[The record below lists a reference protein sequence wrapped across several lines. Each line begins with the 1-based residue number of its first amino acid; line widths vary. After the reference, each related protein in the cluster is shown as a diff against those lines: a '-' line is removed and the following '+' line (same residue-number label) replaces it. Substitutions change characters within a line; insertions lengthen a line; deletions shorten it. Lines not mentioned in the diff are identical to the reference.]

1 MVNLKKAFRHS
12 KTKLTSS
19 ILKATRTS
27 RNLLRG
33 TWGQSSAT
41 HSRFLIDA
49 SSGRASNE
57 TSEPRSGS
65 HLSPPPTDPYS
76 RQQMLDHLDGSY
88 EDTLSLVNHS
98 GTDSPRRTRRRRRV
112 VIRAGPHAPV
122 LPPSSPD
129 TPAPFSRAETVE
141 SSSIPS
147 DLASPN
153 LADSPRSLV
162 GFPRRSRSL
171 MQRHSR
177 RWVRNR
183 VSAPSLIVFAQEPA
197 YYLPRPYTIETT
209 DGSNANKAP
218 APQFATE
225 AGKTPTHHAKPSVSN
240 SVQAQFFAPPRPEM
254 RDAATQTTP
263 PSYRD
268 QGTQMSPPPSPPS
281 PRYLSSGGSS
291 ADTFGELSPMPR
303 NPRRRPRY
311 FVRCIGRGID
321 QDLSP
326 PPQPDLAPVV
336 RFPPAQSES
345 VAIEP
350 VSLSEGGEL
359 SAGTPIILLS
369 PPGSEG
375 TPSLVQDIT
384 DEAPSSDRPWDD
396 TDFDQFENDN
406 DQRLV
411 RIASQQWA
419 VQPPQP
425 TANVALAAANAAS
438 GSPSGGRWSDDFDA
452 SELAGGND
460 PQMVRVGELEWG
472 LQTQDGQPGAANN
485 FDESPAAARWSD
497 DYDEF
502 SSVENQQMVRVGD
515 LEWRFESEDGQ
526 AATHLLDETP
536 PFESARFEIWRRRS
550 RPHAQHPRV
559 PAAAPTAPT
568 GNIGPVTPVQAFV
581 PPPAHQNEL
590 GPHGLNYLTPH
601 QVLLPGE
608 VRGEWNSPRHD
619 DAVENHPFAAVQRL
633 SQAANFAAQQLE
645 QLYREREAYR
655 HNNNV
660 NCWKVNQLQE
670 ELTRRHH
677 LQQGTA
683 PEAEMARLNQQLGE
697 REAENRFLRIR
708 LDQLER
714 ATAQAE
720 EDSVHPGEALS
731 VAGTVLHHQ
740 RPSQQLEEE
749 EEDSDMYGPA
759 PEVRQQADDPE
770 QVVPVHETD
779 SFSRDDEHLYQ
790 QATGGQVYESEQEDE
805 EEVEEPIYRPQP
817 ECEDADVEDNHST
830 DTEPFPSFHDI

>member
-12 KTKLTSS
+12 KAKLTSS

-88 EDTLSLVNHS
+88 EDSLSLVNHS
-98 GTDSPRRTRRRRRV
+98 GMTNSSRSSIAGTDSPRRTRRRRRV
-112 VIRAGPHAPV
+112 VIRAGPHAPA

-129 TPAPFSRAETVE
+129 TPAPLPRAETVE

-162 GFPRRSRSL
+162 GSQRRSRGL
-171 MQRHSR
+171 MQRDLR

-197 YYLPRPYTIETT
+197 YYLPRPNTTETT
-209 DGSNANKAP
+209 NGTDADKAP
-218 APQFATE
+218 TPQFATE
-225 AGKTPTHHAKPSVSN
+225 AGKTPTHHAKPSVAD

-268 QGTQMSPPPSPPS
+268 QGTQMASPPS

-303 NPRRRPRY
+303 NPNRRPRD

-321 QDLSP
+321 QDVSP

-345 VAIEP
+345 VAFEP
-350 VSLSEGGEL
+350 VSGSEGGEL
-359 SAGTPIILLS
+359 SAGLPSILLS
-369 PPGSEG
+369 PPESEG
-375 TPSLVQDIT
+375 TPSLVRDIT

-411 RIASQQWA
+411 RIGSQQWA
-419 VQPPQP
+419 MQPPQP
-425 TANVALAAANAAS
+425 TANAANAAS
-438 GSPSGGRWSDDFDA
+438 VSPSGGRWSDDFDA

-460 PQMVRVGELEWG
+460 HQMVRVGELEWG
-472 LQTQDGQPGAANN
+472 LQTQDGQPGAANT

-515 LEWRFESEDGQ
+515 LEWRLQSEDSQ

-536 PFESARFEIWRRRS
+536 PFDSARFEIWRRRS
-550 RPHAQHPRV
+550 RPHAQHARV
-559 PAAAPTAPT
+559 PATSPTAPT
-568 GNIGPVTPVQAFV
+568 GNIVTPVQAFV
-581 PPPAHQNEL
+581 PPSAQQIDL

-608 VRGEWNSPRHD
+608 VRGEWDSPRHD
-619 DAVENHPFAAVQRL
+619 EAAENHPFAAVERL
-633 SQAANFAAQQLE
+633 SQAADFAAQQLG

-677 LQQGTA
+677 MQQGTA
-683 PEAEMARLNQQLGE
+683 PEAEIARLTQQLGE

-708 LDQLER
+708 LDQLDR

-731 VAGTVLHHQ
+731 VAGTVLHHR
-740 RPSQQLEEE
+740 RPSQQREFE

-759 PEVRQQADDPE
+759 PEVRQQADNAEP
-770 QVVPVHETD
+770 VVAE
-779 SFSRDDEHLYQ
+779 DDEFY
-790 QATGGQVYESEQEDE
+790 QATGGQVYESEAEDE
-805 EEVEEPIYRPQP
+805 EQDEEIDEPIYHPQP
-817 ECEDADVEDNHST
+817 ESEDADVEDNNST
-830 DTEPFPSFHDI
+830 ATEPFPSFHD